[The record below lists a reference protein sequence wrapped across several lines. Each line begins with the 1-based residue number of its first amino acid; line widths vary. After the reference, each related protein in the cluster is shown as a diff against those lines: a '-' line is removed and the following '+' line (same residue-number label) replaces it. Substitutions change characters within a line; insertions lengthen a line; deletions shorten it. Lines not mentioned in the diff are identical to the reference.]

1 MSLHINR
8 FVDRIKSAEGRNQR
22 DLVMTLSEA
31 RDLHADI
38 TKILLAIEELRREPT
53 VTPTAGPVELDGGTF

>member
-8 FVDRIKSAEGRNQR
+8 FVDRIKAAEGRNQR
-22 DLVMTLSEA
+22 DLIMTLSEA

-53 VTPTAGPVELDGGTF
+53 ATPTTGPVELDGGTF

>member
-8 FVDRIKSAEGRNQR
+8 FIDRIKAAEGRNQR
-22 DLVMTLSEA
+22 DLSMTLSEA

-38 TKILLAIEELRREPT
+38 TKILLLIEELRKNT
-53 VTPTAGPVELDGGTF
+53 TNTAPSDSVELDGGSF